1 MRRWLLNRLSTQIY
15 LTIIVALLAVVLTA
29 GLMWRRASDALPV
42 RQAFEV
48 AGELAMV
55 ALPPPSAPKSELEAV
70 IARFADRLDL
80 ELALFDEERKPLAA
94 TGRPLPPP
102 PAHRE
107 EGGFVFARSGPAWAI
122 ALPDGRWL
130 VARNPR
136 RTPRHPGFWFV
147 GFLGVIAAAVGLT
160 AWPVVRGLTRR
171 LERLQ
176 SGVERLGHGDLGAR
190 VEVKGNDEVARLAE
204 SFNRSA
210 QRIETLVASHR
221 LLLANT
227 SHELRTPLARLR
239 MGIELIKETADPAR
253 RAALERDIAELDQ
266 LIEEILLSSR
276 LDAGTPLDRIEA
288 VDLLALAA
296 EEAAHYA
303 DASVTGVPVNVS
315 GDPRLLRRL
324 VRNLIENASRHGLPP
339 IEIEVAASATGARLT
354 VSDHG
359 VGFPAAD
366 VARAFEPFE
375 RGRLRGASQGSGLGL
390 ALVRQIAERHHGRA
404 AIVTGSDGKALNR
417 IEIELPR
424 A

>member
-1 MRRWLLNRLSTQIY
+1 MRRWILNRLSTQIY

-55 ALPPPSAPKSELEAV
+55 ALPPPSASKAELEAV

-80 ELALFDEERKPLAA
+80 ELALFDEARKPLA
-94 TGRPLPPP
+94 TSGRPLPPP

-107 EGGFVFARSGPAWAI
+107 ESGFVFARGGPAWAI

-136 RTPRHPGFWFV
+136 RAPRHPGIWFV

-176 SGVERLGHGDLGAR
+176 RGVERLGHGDLGAR
-190 VEVKGNDEVARLAE
+190 VEVKGRDEVARLAE

-210 QRIETLVASHR
+210 ERIETLVASHR

-239 MGIELIKETADPAR
+239 MGVELIKETADPAR
-253 RAALERDIAELDQ
+253 RAALERDISELDQ

-276 LDAGTPLDRIEA
+276 LDAGTPFDRIESI
-288 VDLLALAA
+288 DLLALAA

-303 DASVTGVPVNVS
+303 DASATGVAVQVS

-324 VRNLIENASRHGLPP
+324 VRNLIENASRHGRPP
-339 IEIEVAASATGARLT
+339 VEIEVTAVAAGARLAVT
-354 VSDHG
+354 DHG
-359 VGFPAAD
+359 AGFSPAD
-366 VARAFEPFE
+366 VARAFEPFQ
-375 RGRLRGASQGSGLGL
+375 RGHMRGASQGSGLGL
-390 ALVRQIAERHHGRA
+390 ALVRQIAERHNGRA
-404 AIVTGSDGKALNR
+404 AIVPGSDGKTLNR

>member
-1 MRRWLLNRLSTQIY
+1 MRRWIVNRLSTQIY
-15 LTIIVALLAVVLTA
+15 LTIIVALLAVVLAA
-29 GLMWRRASDALPV
+29 GMMWRRASDALPV

-55 ALPPPSAPKSELEAV
+55 ALPPPSASKAELEAV

-80 ELALFDEERKPLAA
+80 ELALFDEARKPIASF
-94 TGRPLPPP
+94 GRPLPPP
-102 PAHRE
+102 PAHRDE
-107 EGGFVFARSGPAWAI
+107 SGFVFARGGPAWAI

-136 RTPRHPGFWFV
+136 RAPRHPGVWFI
-147 GFLGVIAAAVGLT
+147 GFLGVIAAAVGVT

-190 VEVKGNDEVARLAE
+190 VEVKGHDEVARLAE

-239 MGIELIKETADPAR
+239 MGVELIKDSADPAR
-253 RAALERDIAELDQ
+253 RAALERDINELDQ

-276 LDAGTPLDRIEA
+276 LDAGTPLDRIET

-296 EEAAHYA
+296 EEAAHYP
-303 DASVTGVPVNVS
+303 DTLVSGVPVEVS

-324 VRNLIENASRHGLPP
+324 VRNLIDNASRYGLPP
-339 IEIEVAASATGARLT
+339 VEIDVTSSATSVRLAVTDNGA
-354 VSDHG
+354 
-359 VGFPAAD
+359 GFSPAD
-366 VARAFEPFE
+366 IARAFEPFQ
-375 RGRLRGASQGSGLGL
+375 RGHMRGAAQGSGLGL
-390 ALVRQIAERHHGRA
+390 ALVRQIAERHNGRA
-404 AIVTGSDGKALNR
+404 EIVTGADGKTLNR
-417 IEIELPR
+417 IQVELPR